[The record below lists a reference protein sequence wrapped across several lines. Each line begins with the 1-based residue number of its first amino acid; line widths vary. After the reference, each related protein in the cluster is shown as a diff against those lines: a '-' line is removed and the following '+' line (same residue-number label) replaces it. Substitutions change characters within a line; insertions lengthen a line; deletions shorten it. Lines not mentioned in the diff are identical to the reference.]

1 MKKHVLAVS
10 LLLLSVSV
18 HAAAQNRSPEEALRG
33 VSSLDVSVKY
43 ATVDGL
49 PEEMRGPILT
59 ELHNRAINR
68 LMQADMPL
76 LQPNNDAELAGQLH
90 LVFIVTVNKET
101 GRSMPVQVET
111 ELTERVRLRRDESK
125 QMILATWAQRG
136 IGGPNAST
144 KMVFDVFDGQ
154 VEGFIKDYKRAN
166 EKPSEAKTSTT
177 NAFAQSKAE
186 SNSLQ
191 GLPGV
196 RFFIPFREEMGIDP
210 ETRAALKKLVNAE
223 AEKKLKEAGIPL
235 LKYANESEA
244 AGDPILQLW
253 VKLSGPNYYA
263 PAIEI
268 ETKFWQHVRP
278 VRDLKTDFHAVTWQS
293 QFIDAGPITDE
304 AVIQVVNQ
312 QLDEFIKAYNAA
324 NPKTSAVRR

>member
-1 MKKHVLAVS
+1 MKKHILAVS
-10 LLLLSVSV
+10 VLLLSLTV
-18 HAAAQNRSPEEALRG
+18 HATAQNRSPEEALRG
-33 VSSLDVSVKY
+33 ITGFGVSVKY
-43 ATVDGL
+43 ATADGL
-49 PEEMRGPILT
+49 PEEVRALILT
-59 ELHNRAINR
+59 ELQNRATNQ

-76 LQPNNDAELAGQLH
+76 LQSTDDTELAGKMRLT
-90 LVFIVTVNKET
+90 FIVTVNKET

-125 QMILATWAQRG
+125 EMVLTTWGQRG

-144 KMVFDVFDGQ
+144 KMVLDVFDGQ
-154 VEGFIKDYKRAN
+154 VTGFIKDYKRAN
-166 EKPSEAKTSTT
+166 EKPGEAKSAGS
-177 NAFAQSKAE
+177 NATAHVKENA
-186 SNSLQ
+186 NSLQ

-196 RFFIPFREEMGIDP
+196 RFYIPFREELGVDP
-210 ETRAALKKLVNAE
+210 EARTALKQLVNAE